1 MHRTIAAAAVVFA
14 FAALALQTSFMG
26 PFEEPLLLLVMG
38 SLFLI
43 VGRLL
48 APREAKVEEHES
60 VPPPVLAERE
70 VRA

>member
-14 FAALALQTSFMG
+14 FAALALQSSFMG

-38 SLFLI
+38 SLFLV

-48 APREAKVEEHES
+48 APRDAKVEQEP

-70 VRA
+70 ARA

>member
-14 FAALALQTSFMG
+14 FAALALQSSFMG

-48 APREAKVEEHES
+48 APRDAKVEEHE
-60 VPPPVLAERE
+60 PAEEPALAKRE
-70 VRA
+70 AHI